1 MKRLMLTCLLALGF
15 SSWAA
20 WGAEVDSHRQ
30 AARELLQAIRGG
42 KVMMAAANT
51 MLDAQIQSNP
61 NMAPYRDVI
70 QKWLEKNFAWE
81 AIEPR
86 ITDDYVEAF
95 TEPELREMIA
105 FYKTPTGQ
113 KALAKMPVLMQ
124 KGALIGMEIV
134 QQHRAELQEM
144 IRARKEELEK
154 AKKKPEGE
162 SAAPGASKEDLL
174 RRANALFDS
183 EKWAEAADA
192 YTEYLK
198 SAPGNVDALTD
209 LGICYRQMSDF
220 EGALR
225 QLDRALAL
233 DSRHWKAL
241 YNKVIVLA
249 FDLHR
254 KAEAEKLLVRLQA
267 LQPDNPDVKKLQ
279 REVDKL

>member
-1 MKRLMLTCLLALGF
+1 MSFLVLGL
-15 SSWAA
+15 SPVAA
-20 WGAEVDSHRQ
+20 GAAAPGASHRQ
-30 AARELLQAIRGG
+30 AARDFLQVIGGG
-42 KVMMAAANT
+42 KVMMAAANA
-51 MLDAQIQSNP
+51 MLDAQAQSNP
-61 NMAPYRDVI
+61 KMAPYRDVV
-70 QKWLEKNFAWE
+70 QKWLEKNFTWE

-86 ITDDYVEAF
+86 ITDDYAEAF

-134 QQHRAELQEM
+134 KQHKGELQEM
-144 IRARKEELEK
+144 IRARQQELG
-154 AKKKPEGE
+154 ATKPEGE
-162 SAAPGASKEDLL
+162 PAAPRASKEDLL
-174 RRANALFDS
+174 GRANALFDAK
-183 EKWAEAADA
+183 KWAEAANA

-198 SAPGNVDALTD
+198 SAPGNVDAMTD
-209 LGICYRQMSDF
+209 LGICYRAMRDYES
-220 EGALR
+220 ALR

-254 KAEAEKLLVRLQA
+254 KAAAEKLLVRLQA
-267 LQPDNPDVKKLQ
+267 LQPDNADVKTLQ
-279 REVDKL
+279 EAVDKL